1 MCAEIP
7 QLLRRAAD
15 NGGMTLH
22 LRRLTITLTDN
33 NYCTLPSGLTIW
45 LTSEQV
51 AMLREEAAYL
61 LENE

>member
-1 MCAEIP
+1 MT
-7 QLLRRAAD
+7 QLLRQNAD
-15 NGGMTLH
+15 PLRMTLR
-22 LRRLTITLTDN
+22 LRRLTITLTD

>member
-1 MCAEIP
+1 MGRRMT

-15 NGGMTLH
+15 PLGMTLK

-33 NYCTLPSGLTIW
+33 YCTLPSGYRLW
-45 LTSEQV
+45 LSSEQV
-51 AMLREEAAYL
+51 AMLIEEAAYL

>member
-1 MCAEIP
+1 MT

-15 NGGMTLH
+15 PLGMTLR

-33 NYCTLPSGLTIW
+33 NYCTLPSGYRLR